1 MTEEYMSGKYE
12 RAGGKTSLDKVSLTK
27 VSLALTLAKD
37 FSLNKY
43 KYLLILPVLVYFVLF
58 AYKPIYGLLIAF
70 KEFRPNLGM
79 ARSPWVGMKHFISFF
94 QDPYFFRLIR
104 NTLSISLL
112 NILFGFPA
120 PIILALLLNEI
131 HNMAFKRTVQTIT
144 YMPYFISMVVVSSLI
159 RNYTAGDSIFSQIAI
174 FFGGAGK
181 NYLMYPK
188 YFYPIYVISD
198 IWQGIGWNSIIYL
211 AALSGIDQE
220 QYEAAIIDG
229 AGRFRRMFSIT
240 LPNLLPTIMV
250 LFILRM
256 GGILNVGFEKI
267 ILLYNQNI
275 YEVADVISTYVYRRG
290 ILNAA
295 FSYASAVG
303 LFNSLV
309 NVVFLVTANAL
320 SRKFTESSL
329 F

>member
-1 MTEEYMSGKYE
+1 M
-12 RAGGKTSLDKVSLTK
+12 RDKNAK
-27 VSLALTLAKD
+27 GAVSLAQTLSRD
-37 FSLNKY
+37 FQQNKY
-43 KYLLILPVLVYFVLF
+43 KYLLILPVLAYFIIF
-58 AYKPIYGLLIAF
+58 CYKPMYGLIIAF
-70 KEFRPNLGM
+70 KDFRPNLGIT
-79 ARSPWVGMKHFISFF
+79 RSRWIGFRNFVTFF
-94 QDPYFFRLIR
+94 RDPYFFRLFR

-112 NILFGFPA
+112 SIIFGFPA

-131 HNMAFKRTVQTIT
+131 KNTAFKRIVQTIT
-144 YMPYFISMVVVSSLI
+144 YMPYFISIVVVSSLI
-159 RNYTAGDSIFSQIAI
+159 LTYSSGSGIFSQIAI
-174 FFGGAGK
+174 SFGGTGK
-181 NYLMYPK
+181 NYLMYPQ
-188 YFYPIYVISD
+188 YFYPIYIISD
-198 IWQGIGWNSIIYL
+198 IWQYIGWNSIIYL

-240 LPNLLPTIMV
+240 LPNLLPIIMV

-267 ILLYNQNI
+267 ILLYNPNTYQ
-275 YEVADVISTYVYRRG
+275 VADVISTYVYRRG
-290 ILNAA
+290 IIDAA
-295 FSYASAVG
+295 FSYATAVG

-309 NVVFLVTANAL
+309 NIVFLLGANTL

>member
-1 MTEEYMSGKYE
+1 MKNN
-12 RAGGKTSLDKVSLTK
+12 RIGKTAPGSGSLSLGQ
-27 VSLALTLAKD
+27 TLSRD
-37 FSLNKY
+37 FALNKY
-43 KYLLILPVLVYFVLF
+43 KYLLILPVLVYFALF

-70 KEFRPNLGM
+70 QDFRPNLGM
-79 ARSPWVGMKHFISFF
+79 ARSKWVGFRHFAAFF
-94 QDPYFFRLIR
+94 NDPYFFRLIR

-112 NILFGFPA
+112 SIIFGFPA
-120 PIILALLLNEI
+120 PILLALLLNEI
-131 HNMAFKRTVQTIT
+131 KHTGFKRSVQTIT
-144 YMPYFISMVVVSSLI
+144 YLPYFISLVVVSSLI
-159 RNYTAGDSIFSQIAI
+159 RTYTTNDGIFSQIAI
-174 FFGGAGK
+174 AFGGTGK
-181 NYLMYPK
+181 NYLMYPQ
-188 YFYPIYVISD
+188 YFYPIYIISD
-198 IWQGIGWNSIIYL
+198 IWQGIGWNSIIYM
-211 AALSGIDQE
+211 AALSGIDQA

-290 ILNAA
+290 IQNAA
-295 FSYASAVG
+295 FSFATAVG

-309 NVVFLVTANAL
+309 NVCFLVTANSL